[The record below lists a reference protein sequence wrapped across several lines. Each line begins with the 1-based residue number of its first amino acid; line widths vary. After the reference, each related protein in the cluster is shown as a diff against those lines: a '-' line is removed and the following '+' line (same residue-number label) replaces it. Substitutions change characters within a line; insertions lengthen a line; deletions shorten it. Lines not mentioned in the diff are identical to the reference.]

1 MKENEKRILACAVD
15 SVSFC
20 LNRGIDKKQIAEWL
34 EDVIIDL
41 PEDSSFEL
49 INELYRIEDNLLLG
63 NEIINEF

>member
-1 MKENEKRILACAVD
+1 MNDKEKRILACAEY

-20 LNRGIDKKQIAEWL
+20 LERGIDKKQIAEWL

>member
-1 MKENEKRILACAVD
+1 MNENEKRILACAED

-20 LNRGIDKKQIAEWL
+20 LERGIDKKQIAEWL
-34 EDVIIDL
+34 DDVIIDL